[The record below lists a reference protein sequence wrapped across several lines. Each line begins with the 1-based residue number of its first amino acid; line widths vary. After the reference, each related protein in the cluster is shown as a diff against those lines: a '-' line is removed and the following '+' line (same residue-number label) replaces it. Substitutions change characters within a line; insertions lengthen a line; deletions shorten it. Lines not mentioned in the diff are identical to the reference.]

1 MDFDINRLRRADQ
14 VIGGGAIALFI
25 FVFFFKWL
33 GFSSNTPLG
42 GINASSN
49 GWHSFSNSR
58 WIWLIT
64 IIVALGVVFVT
75 ATQRQ
80 IQSPVGL
87 GAIVAGLGALSTV
100 LILYRIFK
108 HPSGGQSGTV
118 AGVHYGYSYGIKIGI
133 WLGLIAAA
141 AITYGGY
148 LKMQAEGTSIA
159 DVRGQAG
166 EALSNLTSSSGSG
179 SSGAGA
185 GSAPAAPAPPAAS
198 PAPPPAA
205 AAPGEA
211 PPPLPPPAA
220 PEQGGFPPPQQ

>member
-1 MDFDINRLRRADQ
+1 MNFDINRLRRADQ
-14 VIGGGAIALFI
+14 VVGGGAIAFFI
-25 FVFFFKWL
+25 FLFFFKWL

-80 IQSPVGL
+80 IQSPVSL

-141 AITYGGY
+141 AVTYGGY
-148 LKMQAEGTSIA
+148 LKMLAEGTSLA
-159 DVRGQAG
+159 DVREQAG
-166 EALSNLTSSSGSG
+166 GALSGLSSSGS
-179 SSGAGA
+179 SAPGA
-185 GSAPAAPAPPAAS
+185 GSA

-205 AAPGEA
+205 APAEA
-211 PPPLPPPAA
+211 APPLPPPAA
-220 PEQGGFPPPQQ
+220 PEQGGSQPPQQ